1 LDEQYHEATCDA
13 YNITLVITCIMR
25 TVVYYVLSCLFAES
39 EEEGCGYTTLNDKYH
54 EAAYD
59 AYITGL
65 CFITMA
71 NHLGKHHHH
80 GVYTCVIHHNFVL
93 EDLFTKK
100 IS

>member
-1 LDEQYHEATCDA
+1 MKQLTMHTLLVI
-13 YNITLVITCIMR
+13 ITLASHIIR

-39 EEEGCGYTTLNDKYH
+39 EEEGHGYTTLNDKYH

-71 NHLGKHHHH
+71 NHLGNCHH
-80 GVYTCVIHHNFVL
+80 GVYICV
-93 EDLFTKK
+93 
-100 IS
+100 